1 LSNSPGN
8 KVFFTYNRHGDESD
22 AIVRGKHNV
31 IAIKCDF
38 TNAGEICELEKAIT
52 TFDLDVL
59 INNAYVGLP
68 QGTYFHKTNPESFL
82 KSFENNIIPIIRITQ
97 SAILGFRTKK
107 FGKIINILTA
117 ALVNVPPMGYSTY
130 ASNKAY
136 IMQLSK
142 SWSYEY
148 GKYNISSNCVSPD
161 FMLTNLSETV
171 DKRIVEQL
179 KANHPLKKILTPEE
193 VADVVAFLVGTSQHI
208 NGANIVINAG
218 QNIL

>member
-1 LSNSPGN
+1 
-8 KVFFTYNRHGDESD
+8 
-22 AIVRGKHNV
+22 
-31 IAIKCDF
+31 
-38 TNAGEICELEKAIT
+38 
-52 TFDLDVL
+52 
-59 INNAYVGLP
+59 
-68 QGTYFHKTNPESFL
+68 
-82 KSFENNIIPIIRITQ
+82 
-97 SAILGFRTKK
+97 
-107 FGKIINILTA
+107 
-117 ALVNVPPMGYSTY
+117 
-130 ASNKAY
+130 
-136 IMQLSK
+136 MQLSK